1 MTRGKRAGGRAETTP
16 AGGRKNAALWD
27 ALAALGFR
35 EGTPDDPAVFLW
47 MIMTGRASFER
58 VLPVMNEGKRIGTRK
73 VLEPAPRAA
82 RQRAA
87 RSLLR
92 AGIGARAVGRPDAG
106 PLARGVPA
114 TSGAEDHLLN

>member
-1 MTRGKRAGGRAETTP
+1 MTRRKRAGGRAETTP

-47 MIMTGRASFER
+47 LIMTGR
-58 VLPVMNEGKRIGTRK
+58 

-92 AGIGARAVGRPDAG
+92 AGIGARATGG
-106 PLARGVPA
+106 PSTGSQKPPSRGVPA
-114 TSGAEDHLLN
+114 TSGAEDHL